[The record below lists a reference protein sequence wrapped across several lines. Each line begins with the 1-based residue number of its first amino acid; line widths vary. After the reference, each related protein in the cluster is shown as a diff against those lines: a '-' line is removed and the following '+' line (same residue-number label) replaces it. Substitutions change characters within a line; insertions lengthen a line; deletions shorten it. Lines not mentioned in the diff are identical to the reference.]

1 MLKNQN
7 RSQIDPVVL
16 KFCLTKEVIMYSRAK
31 SAGSVAP
38 KERINIS
45 YRPATGSAKEG
56 VELPFKMLVLGNFT
70 QRENSETVEERK
82 LVNVNSHNFDQVLN
96 DYDLSI
102 NCTVE
107 NKILNDGSSID
118 ISLKINELRDFEPDN
133 ILGQID
139 ELKEVLRLR
148 DALKS
153 LKGPL
158 GNSPQMRK
166 KIKLLLAD
174 DASRESL
181 MKEIGMD

>member
-1 MLKNQN
+1 
-7 RSQIDPVVL
+7 
-16 KFCLTKEVIMYSRAK
+16 MYSRAK

-118 ISLKINELRDFEPDN
+118 ISLKINEL
-133 ILGQID
+133 
-139 ELKEVLRLR
+139 
-148 DALKS
+148 
-153 LKGPL
+153 
-158 GNSPQMRK
+158 
-166 KIKLLLAD
+166 
-174 DASRESL
+174 
-181 MKEIGMD
+181 